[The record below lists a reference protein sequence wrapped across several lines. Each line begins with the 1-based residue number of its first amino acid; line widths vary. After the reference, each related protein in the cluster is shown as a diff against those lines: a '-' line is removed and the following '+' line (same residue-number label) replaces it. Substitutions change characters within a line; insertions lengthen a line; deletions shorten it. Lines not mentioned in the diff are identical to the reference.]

1 MIFTQ
6 DLVRKK
12 YPILSSNV
20 QSDAGKKENLK
31 SLNII
36 GINTKAKLWF
46 SDSTFLPDEKQ
57 TKFRRDYLNFDVT
70 AVQHFQRN
78 FSLMFLLLNMLSIF
92 ILKNVTYHV
101 LQVQYLT
108 SSYQYVL
115 PTATVSN
122 LLSLSTHQ

>member
-6 DLVRKK
+6 NLVRKK
-12 YPILSSNV
+12 YPVESSNV
-20 QSDAGKKENLK
+20 QFDAGKKENSK
-31 SLNII
+31 PLNII
-36 GINTKAKLWF
+36 AIGTKAKLWF

-101 LQVQYLT
+101 LQAQYLT
-108 SSYQYVL
+108 SSYQFVL
-115 PTATVSN
+115 HTITVSN
-122 LLSLSTHQ
+122 LFSLSTHQ

>member
-6 DLVRKK
+6 NLVRKK

-20 QSDAGKKENLK
+20 QFDAGKKENLNP
-31 SLNII
+31 LNII

-78 FSLMFLLLNMLSIF
+78 FS
-92 ILKNVTYHV
+92 
-101 LQVQYLT
+101 
-108 SSYQYVL
+108 
-115 PTATVSN
+115 
-122 LLSLSTHQ
+122 